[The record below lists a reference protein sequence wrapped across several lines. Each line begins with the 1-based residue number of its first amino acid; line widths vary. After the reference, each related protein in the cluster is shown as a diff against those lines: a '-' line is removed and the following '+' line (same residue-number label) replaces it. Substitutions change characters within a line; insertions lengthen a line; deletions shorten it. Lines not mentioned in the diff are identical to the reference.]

1 MDIPSF
7 EVELVCLFCGSTLK
21 GPVDAQY
28 TSGDLIEC
36 HECHEHNDYDSVF
49 EVAKEK
55 GIEQVKEIAQE
66 QLQNEFKDLFKKK
79 L

>member
-7 EVELVCLFCGSTLK
+7 EVELVCLFCGSPLK

-36 HECHEHNDYDSVF
+36 NECHELNDYDSVL

-55 GIEQVKEIAQE
+55 GIKQVKEKAQE
-66 QLQNEFKDLFKKK
+66 HIQNEFKDLFKEK

>member
-1 MDIPSF
+1 MEIPSF
-7 EVELVCLFCGSTLK
+7 EVELVCLFCGAPLK
-21 GPVDAQY
+21 GPIGAQY

-36 HECHEHNDYDSVF
+36 YNCHEHNDYDSVL

-55 GIEQVKEIAQE
+55 GLEHVKEAAQE
-66 QLQNEFKDLFKKK
+66 QLRNEFKDLFKKN